1 MLYSVVSG
9 TTICGTVWPFKAEPG
24 ISEVREDLSTVQ
36 RQLKA
41 LKLDMDDLWDRF
53 SRLSGKLAKRA
64 AREDTAAGLDQEGES
79 APASPE
85 AALSP
90 TFSRLTPR
98 QRLIQTQIIQR
109 RFSNGGK

>member
-1 MLYSVVSG
+1 M
-9 TTICGTVWPFKAEPG
+9 WPFKAQPG

-64 AREDTAAGLDQEGES
+64 AREDTTTEAGQPGES
-79 APASPE
+79 ELPSE
-85 AALSP
+85 AGALSP

-98 QRLIQTQIIQR
+98 QKQIQIQIMQR
-109 RFSNGGK
+109 RVGNGGR

>member
-1 MLYSVVSG
+1 
-9 TTICGTVWPFKAEPG
+9 VWPFKAQPG

-79 APASPE
+79 PGLSSEPP
-85 AALSP
+85 LSP
-90 TFSRLTPR
+90 QFSRLTPR
-98 QRLIQTQIIQR
+98 QRLIQAQIMQR
-109 RFSNGGK
+109 RISNGGK

>member
-1 MLYSVVSG
+1 
-9 TTICGTVWPFKAEPG
+9 VWPFKAQVG
-24 ISEVREDLSTVQ
+24 ISELREELSTVQ

-79 APASPE
+79 AAAPAES
-85 AALSP
+85 ALSP
-90 TFSRLTPR
+90 QFSRLTPR
-98 QRLIQTQIIQR
+98 QRQIQIQIMQR
-109 RFSNGGK
+109 RVGNGGR

>member
-1 MLYSVVSG
+1 M
-9 TTICGTVWPFKAEPG
+9 WPFKAQVG
-24 ISEVREDLSTVQ
+24 ISELREDLSTVQ

-64 AREDTAAGLDQEGES
+64 AREDTPAEGAQLGEGADVDS
-79 APASPE
+79 AS
-85 AALSP
+85 ALSP

-98 QRLIQTQIIQR
+98 QKQIQIQIMQR
-109 RFSNGGK
+109 RVGNGGR

>member
-1 MLYSVVSG
+1 MYTVVLG
-9 TTICGTVWPFKAEPG
+9 TTICGTVWPFKAQPG

-64 AREDTAAGLDQEGES
+64 AREDTAAGLDQTGES
-79 APASPE
+79 AEPSTDLP
-85 AALSP
+85 LSP

-98 QRLIQTQIIQR
+98 QKQIQLQIMQR
-109 RFSNGGK
+109 RVGNGGR

>member
-1 MLYSVVSG
+1 MYPVASG
-9 TTICGTVWPFKAEPG
+9 TTICGTVWPFKAQPD
-24 ISEVREDLSTVQ
+24 ISRVEEDLSTVQ

-64 AREDTAAGLDQEGES
+64 AREDTPATDSSPGEEPDVLANGS
-79 APASPE
+79 S
-85 AALSP
+85 SP

-98 QRLIQTQIIQR
+98 QKAIQIQIMHRRLG
-109 RFSNGGK
+109 NGGST